1 MNLPLTKD
9 LFDLSY
15 SLAGDF
21 LSQFDYPYLALP
33 KIKEF
38 IISLSKT
45 LPKDEYTEVSD
56 GVFIA
61 NDATVAQS
69 ATILPPTIIGHRCE
83 LRTGAFIR
91 GSVLI
96 GNDSV
101 IGNSTEIKNAI
112 IFDGVQLPHYNY
124 VGDSILGY
132 RSHLGAGAII
142 SNFKLDHKNVNITS
156 DGEKINTELRKFGA
170 ILGDYS
176 EVGCNS
182 VILPGTIIGKN
193 CLIYPLSSVRGVIKE
208 SSILHTG
215 GIITSREEH

>member
-9 LFDLSY
+9 LFDLSF
-15 SLAGDF
+15 SLAGEF
-21 LSQFDYPYLALP
+21 LSQFEYPHLALP
-33 KIKEF
+33 RIKEF
-38 IISLSKT
+38 IISLSQT
-45 LPKDEYTEVSD
+45 LPKEEYTEVSD

-61 NDATVAQS
+61 NDATVAES
-69 ATILPPTIIGHRCE
+69 ATILPPTIIGHKCE
-83 LRTGAFIR
+83 IRTGAFIR

-96 GNDSV
+96 GNGAV

-132 RSHLGAGAII
+132 RTHLGAGAII
-142 SNFKLDHKNVNITS
+142 SNFKLDHKSVNITS
-156 DGEKINTELRKFGA
+156 NGEKLNTELRKFGA
-170 ILGDYS
+170 MLGDFS

-182 VILPGTIIGKN
+182 VIFPGTIVGKH
-193 CLIYPLSSVRGVIKE
+193 CLIYPLSAVRGIIEE

-215 GIITSREEH
+215 GVITHREAY